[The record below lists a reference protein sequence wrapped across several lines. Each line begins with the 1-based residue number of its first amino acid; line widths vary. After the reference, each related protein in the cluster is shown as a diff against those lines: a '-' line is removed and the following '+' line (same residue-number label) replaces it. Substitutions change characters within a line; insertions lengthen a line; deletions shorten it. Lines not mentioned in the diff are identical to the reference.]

1 MWRPSNAEWGR
12 SIYCVWLCVCVR
24 ETRGKAIQ
32 GDYKNRLQPELWV
45 CFHGEVE
52 SAFKKWLYP
61 VIKERGHIGQH
72 SSDDVDVGPFIPCGS
87 GVRGEGGS
95 YLLEG

>member
-1 MWRPSNAEWGR
+1 MLNEVALFTEDAGKLR
-12 SIYCVWLCVCVR
+12 VCVC

-52 SAFKKWLYP
+52 STFKKWLYP
-61 VIKERGHIGQH
+61 VIKEGGHIGQH
-72 SSDDVDVGPFIPCGS
+72 SSDDDDDGPPYSLWFIFIAVLG
-87 GVRGEGGS
+87 
-95 YLLEG
+95 